1 MKFEIR
7 HIPIWP
13 LFKITFFVSL
23 VLFFLIILLLGN
35 QIIEMSGQLSGET
48 GMGGKLTLSLL
59 IFMSVS
65 QAFFFSLFIVAGAAL
80 YNYFSRTFGG
90 IQFDLHGDFI
100 IEEEIIE
107 NKTAEIQQKED

>member
-35 QIIEMSGQLSGET
+35 QIMDMSSQLSGESS
-48 GMGGKLTLSLL
+48 MGGKLTLSLL

-65 QAFFFSLFIVAGAAL
+65 QAFFFSLFITAGAAL

-107 NKTAEIQQKED
+107 KQPAISQQKEE

>member
-13 LFKITFFVSL
+13 LFKVTFFVSL

-35 QIIEMSGQLSGET
+35 QIMEMSSQISGDSR
-48 GMGGKLTLSLL
+48 MGGTLTLSLL
-59 IFMSVS
+59 ILISVS
-65 QAFFFSLFIVAGAAL
+65 QAFFFSLFIAAGAAL

-90 IQFDLHGDFI
+90 IQFDLHGDFV

-107 NKTAEIQQKED
+107 TKAAVIKETED